1 MCWGFGVCWIWNKDE
16 GERRI
21 EVNMEASAWEAG
33 LVLVVQQGTQ
43 WEDRIWVLGLLGLVI
58 LSNW

>member
-1 MCWGFGVCWIWNKDE
+1 
-16 GERRI
+16 
-21 EVNMEASAWEAG
+21 MEASAWEAG